1 MITRA
6 FAYNPQF
13 SPANLITGTI
23 QHGDLAIAVD
33 SLDYSSNPGGVTWW
47 MGPNEEPNGVDRFII
62 IAAAV
67 PTMDFPTQ
75 IPDGF
80 SPDFKQEVGTVQ
92 FWGADNTEAAYL
104 QVAQVVTGQVFADAA
119 AATAYFADTSNGFWC
134 NVDDVT
140 LI

>member
-1 MITRA
+1 MTTRQ

-13 SPANLITGTI
+13 SPANLIAGTI
-23 QHGDLAIAVD
+23 QHGNLAIGVD
-33 SLDYSSNPGGVTWW
+33 ALDYSANPGGVTWW

-119 AATAYFADTSNGFWC
+119 EATAYFADASNGFWC
-134 NVDDVT
+134 NVADVT